1 MILIVDDK
9 KENILPLRKIL
20 ELHGFESDA
29 AESGEEALLK
39 TLRNDYSLII
49 MDVQMPGMDGFE
61 VVETLSG
68 SNRTK
73 DIPVLFL
80 SAINK
85 EKKYISKGYASGAVD
100 YITKPVDPDLLMLKV
115 KTFLK
120 LYQQQKEL
128 KDIRDLL
135 STEIEIRK
143 SAQQDLMKANEN
155 LEVKV
160 AERTREL
167 ISKNKQLEFSNHE
180 LQQFTWVVSH
190 DLKEPLRKMEIFIRI
205 IQEKYL
211 TDDPIAHDYINRTIR
226 SAERMRKL
234 ITDLLEYSRLS
245 ADALFETTDLNEIF
259 GEVLADFDYSIEQKN
274 ADIRSNE
281 LPTINGIP
289 GQLRQ
294 VFQNIISNSL
304 KFSKEG
310 VPPVISIHSETI
322 AAKDFKSPIDANGK
336 FCRITI
342 TDNGIGFDESYLDKI
357 FRIFQS
363 LNDRNS
369 YEGTGI
375 GLAIVKKII
384 EKHNGMITA
393 ESQSGN
399 GSRFIMILP
408 IK

>member
-9 KENILPLRKIL
+9 KENIIPLRKIL
-20 ELHGFESDA
+20 ELHGIESDA

-39 TLRNDYSLII
+39 TLKNEYSLII

-61 VVETLSG
+61 VAETLSG
-68 SNRTK
+68 SKRTK

-80 SAINK
+80 SAISK
-85 EKKYISKGYASGAVD
+85 EKKYISRGYASGAVD

-128 KDIRDLL
+128 KDTRDLL
-135 STEIEIRK
+135 SNEIEIRK
-143 SAQQDLMKANEN
+143 TAQHELMQANEN
-155 LEVKV
+155 LESKV

-167 ISKNKQLEFSNHE
+167 ISKNKELEFSNHE
-180 LQQFTWVVSH
+180 LQQFAWVASH
-190 DLKEPLRKMEIFIRI
+190 DLKEPLRKIEIFIRI

-211 TDDPIAHDYINRTIR
+211 IDDTVANDYINRTIR

-245 ADALFETTDLNEIF
+245 ADVVFEKADLNEIL
-259 GEVLADFDYSIEQKN
+259 GEVLADFDYTIEQKK
-274 ADIRSNE
+274 AIIESDKM
-281 LPTINGIP
+281 PTINGIP

-294 VFQNIISNSL
+294 VFQNILSNSL
-304 KFSKEG
+304 KFAKTD
-310 VPPVISIHSETI
+310 VPPVITI
-322 AAKDFKSPIDANGK
+322 ESQRIVTKNFKSPADSDGK
-336 FCRITI
+336 FCRITV
-342 TDNGIGFDESYLDKI
+342 TDNGIGFDENYLDKI

-363 LNDRNS
+363 LNDRNT

-384 EKHNGMITA
+384 EKHNGLITA
-393 ESQSGN
+393 ESQPDK
-399 GSRFIMILP
+399 GSRFIIILP
-408 IK
+408 I

>member
-9 KENILPLRKIL
+9 KENIIPLKKIL
-20 ELHGFESDA
+20 ELHGIESDA
-29 AESGEEALLK
+29 AQSGEEALLK
-39 TLRNDYSLII
+39 TLKNEYSLII

-61 VVETLSG
+61 VAETLSG
-68 SNRTK
+68 SKRTK

-85 EKKYISKGYASGAVD
+85 EKKYISKGYASGGVD

-128 KDIRDLL
+128 KDTRDLL

-143 SAQQDLMKANEN
+143 AAQQQLLLANET

-167 ISKNKQLEFSNHE
+167 ISKNKELEFSNHE
-180 LQQFTWVVSH
+180 LQQFAWVASH
-190 DLKEPLRKMEIFIRI
+190 DLKEPLRKIEIFIRI

-211 TDDPIAHDYINRTIR
+211 TDDELANDYINRTIR

-245 ADALFETTDLNEIF
+245 ADALFEKANLNEIYQ
-259 GEVLADFDYSIEQKN
+259 EVLADFDYTIEQKN
-274 ADIRSNE
+274 ADIRADE
-281 LPTINGIP
+281 LPTIKGIP

-294 VFQNIISNSL
+294 VFQNILSNSL
-304 KFSKEG
+304 KFAKDD
-310 VPPVISIHSETI
+310 VPPVISIHSERI
-322 AAKDFKSPIDANGK
+322 ASKDLNAPADANGL

-363 LNDRNS
+363 LNDRKS

-384 EKHNGMITA
+384 EKHDGLITA
-393 ESQSGN
+393 ESQPGK
-399 GSRFIMILP
+399 GSRFIMVLP
-408 IK
+408 I